1 MTPLVP
7 NKFSNFNFMQFPD
20 VWSREEYNNQVASC
34 PINGRD
40 VNFCQMMQVGDPVRF
55 GFRPAYGDNL
65 YNYLLASGSSTSGGT
80 NQLID
85 SGAAFNT
92 IDSNYFGTTEGALIY
107 KISTQETTKGI
118 NPVTATTITTVDD
131 LFTGAGE
138 TYEIAAF
145 KSVTGAWKLLGASTL
160 TRNSDTTT
168 ASNGQILGLMTP
180 GKYYRLKFT
189 VSNWQRGAV
198 LVVFGTGGTE
208 RLIEGNGT
216 FEVYGFCGGIDG
228 TLYFLSSIDSNWI
241 GQINLNQLELNEI
254 VEAYTVGFW
263 TDVNNPPVW
272 TDSGGIQICT
282 DGTATYQSDRASEEI
297 FDAVGTST
305 CGYFGIVSGECAGSE
320 LTCGDLDITV
330 SNPTYV
336 TPDYDLCTFD
346 FKDARDGD
354 NIVATNPCIASG
366 EEITVTFTVTNFTS
380 GRLQLIY
387 NDLPVGSSIS
397 ANGTYSR
404 TFTSE
409 STAPDFRIESVFEGT
424 NATVSDIIVTIGL
437 NQPEFMSECFNI
449 AESFQCGQRLQFDT
463 RSNYGRCENLVESIR
478 LCSRVRN
485 SQIKDQSYS
494 WLKNTTGGAGMISA
508 NLLDIREWVV
518 SPIPPYLI
526 RAVQLALRSPYI
538 SIDDTGSNYIS
549 VGEITPD
556 YNDNTE
562 LGRIIATIAP
572 ADQSDTYGIV

>member
-20 VWSREEYNNQVASC
+20 VWNREEYNNQVASC

-107 KISTQETTKGI
+107 KVDTGETTKGI

-131 LFTGAGE
+131 LFTGSGQM
-138 TYEIAAF
+138 YEIAAF

-198 LVVFGTGGTE
+198 LVVFGAGGTE

-216 FEVYGFCGGIDG
+216 FEVYGVCGGIDG
-228 TLYFLSSIDSNWI
+228 TLYFLSSTDSNWI
-241 GQINLNQLELNEI
+241 GQINLSQLELNEI
-254 VEAYTVGFW
+254 VEAYTIGFW
-263 TDVNNPPVW
+263 TDVNEPPVW

-305 CGYFGIVSGECAGSE
+305 CGYFGIVSGECAGKKLDCHDLQ
-320 LTCGDLDITV
+320 LTA

-336 TPDYDLCTFD
+336 LIDPDTCVNEFKNAPAESYIEICNDCLLPNETYIVQFD
-346 FKDARDGD
+346 
-354 NIVATNPCIASG
+354 VADYV
-366 EEITVTFTVTNFTS
+366 E
-380 GRLQLIY
+380 GRVRLLY
-387 NDLPVGSSIS
+387 NGQQVGGSIS
-397 ANGTYSR
+397 ADGSY
-404 TFTSE
+404 TFEFVGQSGE
-409 STAPDFRIESVFEGT
+409 SCFYIESGT
-424 NATVSDIIVTIGL
+424 AQTNLKVLDISLEFSIT
-437 NQPEFMSECFNI
+437 QPEFMSECFNI

-538 SIDDTGSNYIS
+538 SIDDTGLYYVS

-572 ADQSDTYGIV
+572 VDQSDTYGIV